1 MILNYKLPMELFLL
15 YTIHVYQ
22 KKLFFMLAV
31 RLPENIEKRL
41 GNLAEKTG
49 RTKTFYV
56 RQAILQHLDDI
67 EDYYLAVDRLKNDDV
82 IFSQEE
88 VEKEL
93 GISN

>member
-1 MILNYKLPMELFLL
+1 
-15 YTIHVYQ
+15 
-22 KKLFFMLAV
+22 MLAV

-56 RQAILQHLDDI
+56 RQAILQHLDDM

-88 VEKEL
+88 VEEEL